1 MAGQGGV
8 NMGEGSVRTDT
19 SKVDQCIPYEVLL
32 SIALGMKE
40 LGYIG
45 NKATR
50 DDRDCGTEDLRLL
63 SACIGLTILRAEQ
76 NRERARNSAEKDGK
90 P

>member
-1 MAGQGGV
+1 MS
-8 NMGEGSVRTDT
+8 M
-19 SKVDQCIPYEVLL
+19 VDQCIPYEMLL

-45 NKATR
+45 TKATR

-76 NRERARNSAEKDGK
+76 NRERAGNGAERNGRA
-90 P
+90 

>member
-1 MAGQGGV
+1 
-8 NMGEGSVRTDT
+8 MGEGSVRTDT
-19 SKVDQCIPYEVLL
+19 SMMDQCIPYEMLL

-40 LGYIG
+40 LGFIG
-45 NKATR
+45 DKATR

-76 NRERARNSAEKDGK
+76 NRERAGNGAERNGRS
-90 P
+90 